1 MAKKSHP
8 RLLEVT
14 VTPLEPTRWE
24 WRVYEGDTPLMT
36 GFETSRETAQIEGDS
51 ALFRLLSARQLPLS
65 PKTSVLAIGVEHPL
79 DVSVQ
84 RPS

>member
-1 MAKKSHP
+1 MSHIMHIPRMTKKSHP

-36 GFETSRETAQIEGDS
+36 GFETSRETAQVEGDS
-51 ALFRLLSARQLPLS
+51 ALFRLLSVGLDKSLP
-65 PKTSVLAIGVEHPL
+65 K
-79 DVSVQ
+79 
-84 RPS
+84 RPRA